1 MFAVAC
7 LVLSGEIMNKT
18 LPSAQR
24 PFLQTV
30 ADLMFSN
37 PFDHE
42 VSEIEALTGLSLG
55 EGSTEHFYV
64 LLKPKLE
71 SVMTTLAQ
79 QGINGLPDLAG
90 SDDRHLYMAANLF
103 LIYDRYIDDLDA
115 LIAQQI
121 KEPERRLKVK
131 FSKSAFQ
138 DLAQLGLDHTQS
150 EKYFALFYQLR
161 RAYLFISRELT
172 GNAACIKRLRRD
184 LWNNV
189 FTSDALL
196 YVNNL
201 WSRMEDFSTLLLG
214 ETGTGKGAAAKAIG
228 CSGLI
233 PFDVES
239 QTFKAKFTE
248 SFVAINLLEYPE
260 GLLESELFGHTKGAF
275 TGAISQYDGL
285 FKRCNAHGALF
296 LDEIGDI
303 NISIQIKLLK
313 VLQERR
319 FSPVGAHDICR
330 FSGRVIAATNR
341 NLNELR
347 EAGDFRHDF
356 YYRLSSD
363 VIELPTLRERLEQD
377 PNELGLL
384 IESLME
390 RLTGQPSPAMAGDV
404 LEKLRHSIPADYSW
418 PGNVRELEQAVR
430 RTVLGRAY
438 TGEFIPRE
446 KLPVWVESA
455 MAGGLSANEL
465 LSAYCSSLYRE
476 EGTYEKVAAITG
488 LDRRTVKKY
497 ISVAL

>member
-1 MFAVAC
+1 MKIQ
-7 LVLSGEIMNKT
+7 SDHMKNTIPNT
-18 LPSAQR
+18 QR
-24 PFLQTV
+24 AFLQAV

-42 VSEIEALTGLSLG
+42 VAEVEALTGLCLDD
-55 EGSTEHFYV
+55 GSTEHYYV

-71 SVMTTLAQ
+71 KIMEVLRG
-79 QGINGLPDLAG
+79 QGIHCLSDLNSAE
-90 SDDRHLYMAANLF
+90 DKHLLMAAKLF
-103 LIYDRYIDDLDA
+103 LIYDRYIDEIDS
-115 LIAQQI
+115 LITQQI
-121 KEPERRLKVK
+121 DEPDRRLKVK
-131 FSKSAFQ
+131 FSKNAFQ
-138 DLAQLGLDHTQS
+138 DLTEMGLDELQS

-214 ETGTGKGAAAKAIG
+214 ETGTGKGAAARAIG

-233 PFDVES
+233 PFDVDS

-347 EAGDFRHDF
+347 ESGEFRHDF

-377 PNELGLL
+377 PQELGLL
-384 IESLME
+384 VDSLME
-390 RLTGQPSPAMAGDV
+390 RLTGQPSPEMAGDV
-404 LEKLRHSIPADYSW
+404 LAKLTKSIPENYSW

-430 RTVLGRAY
+430 RTVLGRTY
-438 TGEFIPRE
+438 SGELTTQ
-446 KLPVWVESA
+446 KNLPLWVESA
-455 MAGGLSANEL
+455 MSGKLNAVEL
-465 LSAYCSSLYRE
+465 LSAYCNSLYSE
-476 EGTYEKVAAITG
+476 LGTYEKVAAITG
-488 LDRRTVKKY
+488 LDRRTVKKH
-497 ISVAL
+497 ILGS